1 MKNRHLSSYTHSQW
15 YTVSESTTGQCTLIL
30 MLSEYWRSIID
41 TGPIVKQHRDNRW
54 AIISRLLSYLSVLL
68 EGGSETHKQKKMFIQ
83 TNVGTFFYHNLV
95 GVATVLLAM
104 NGVMGNLYLSV
115 WLASWSKDW
124 NRLRGAQCNKF
135 PVMIHDYQV
144 MSCYMRK
151 RKSVTAYCSSKQL
164 LPSGFEEQ
172 YCQFTNKPWM
182 ISLHFK

>member
-1 MKNRHLSSYTHSQW
+1 MYDLSFQINEKPTS
-15 YTVSESTTGQCTLIL
+15 LIL

-95 GVATVLLAM
+95 GVATVLPAM

-115 WLASWSKDW
+115 WLASWSKDY
-124 NRLRGAQCNKF
+124 NRLWGTQCNKF
-135 PVMIHDYQV
+135 ARYYHDYQG
-144 MSCYMRK
+144 MPYYMK
-151 RKSVTAYCSSKQL
+151 NRKSVTA
-164 LPSGFEEQ
+164 F
-172 YCQFTNKPWM
+172 F
-182 ISLHFK
+182 